1 MAPICRNAR
10 RVLRHVG
17 RRHRKL
23 LMKYHSPCQ
32 DRRRARSALASTVRR
47 GERIHL
53 NRLAYMR
60 ILFAQATNRRPL
72 KALRRMVY
80 GLQPYESI
88 LRISGGGTLTT
99 SLSPS
104 WTHSMTSPTRT
115 TPRSTRFTRIANWI
129 GKTLGWRWS
138 LSVENEL
145 AQVSDE
151 ERAFLTMQFEGD
163 GITWQEVKLVEMAAS
178 DNELSGAAWE
188 ALVEESNPAKIV
200 KTARRLADAGVVAVV
215 DDGSGRT
222 LRHLVPSASSTRE
235 ATLVGRTYSI
245 LSRVLRLRSST

>member
-1 MAPICRNAR
+1 M
-10 RVLRHVG
+10 
-17 RRHRKL
+17 
-23 LMKYHSPCQ
+23 
-32 DRRRARSALASTVRR
+32 
-47 GERIHL
+47 
-53 NRLAYMR
+53 
-60 ILFAQATNRRPL
+60 
-72 KALRRMVY
+72 
-80 GLQPYESI
+80 
-88 LRISGGGTLTT
+88 
-99 SLSPS
+99 
-104 WTHSMTSPTRT
+104 
-115 TPRSTRFTRIANWI
+115 
-129 GKTLGWRWS
+129 
-138 LSVENEL
+138 SVENEL